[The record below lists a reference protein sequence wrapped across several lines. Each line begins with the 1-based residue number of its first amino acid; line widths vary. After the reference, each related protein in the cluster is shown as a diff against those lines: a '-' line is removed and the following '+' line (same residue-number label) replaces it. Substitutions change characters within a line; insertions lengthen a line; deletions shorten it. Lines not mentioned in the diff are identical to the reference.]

1 MAKRVELAGQSNTD
15 APLYKQLE
23 AFFVAEIDAG
33 RLKPGE
39 ALPSTYSLAEQ
50 FGISRVTAVRC
61 YDELKGRGFL
71 TARRGG
77 STIVNPRL
85 VLQGEN
91 GQLSR
96 LEPES
101 RNRFDICQNEGRKVR
116 LPSPPAALVP
126 TKSWLK
132 TMQAVLEG
140 GMREFAGDDERSVLP
155 RLRQAVA
162 AFLMRTRGLSLYPK
176 NILLFDTKWQA
187 LAFVS
192 AHLLEGG
199 DAVAVENPGV
209 PLILKEFARKSCELR
224 LMAVD
229 REGAVVD
236 QLEPRSGVK
245 LIVVS
250 PSAQYPTG
258 VIMSQRRRQQ
268 LARYAGNNGAILLED
283 DAAALL
289 RYGKQPEP
297 SLFNKF
303 RDALHLGTFGT
314 YLGPLCQLT
323 YLVVPDHLLDR
334 LDDNIDAR
342 VFSQPKLEHIV
353 LTRMIE
359 AGTLELA
366 ISRQRCVLAKRRHE
380 LLSILFTEFKDL
392 LTVNAG
398 ASGYELLVRFHSRLP
413 KEQLCNAIANSGLE
427 LNTMRICYAES
438 SETQRIEILLPL
450 IETSNSACNSIERLF
465 AIKRY
470 LTLRSVEDF
479 APEIVAS
486 NEAIAFAP
494 PLPVQPIAF

>member
-1 MAKRVELAGQSNTD
+1 
-15 APLYKQLE
+15 
-23 AFFVAEIDAG
+23 
-33 RLKPGE
+33 
-39 ALPSTYSLAEQ
+39 
-50 FGISRVTAVRC
+50 
-61 YDELKGRGFL
+61 
-71 TARRGG
+71 
-77 STIVNPRL
+77 
-85 VLQGEN
+85 
-91 GQLSR
+91 
-96 LEPES
+96 
-101 RNRFDICQNEGRKVR
+101 
-116 LPSPPAALVP
+116 
-126 TKSWLK
+126 
-132 TMQAVLEG
+132 
-140 GMREFAGDDERSVLP
+140 
-155 RLRQAVA
+155 
-162 AFLMRTRGLSLYPK
+162 
-176 NILLFDTKWQA
+176 
-187 LAFVS
+187 
-192 AHLLEGG
+192 
-199 DAVAVENPGV
+199 
-209 PLILKEFARKSCELR
+209 
-224 LMAVD
+224 
-229 REGAVVD
+229 
-236 QLEPRSGVK
+236 
-245 LIVVS
+245 
-250 PSAQYPTG
+250 
-258 VIMSQRRRQQ
+258 
-268 LARYAGNNGAILLED
+268 
-283 DAAALL
+283 
-289 RYGKQPEP
+289 
-297 SLFNKF
+297 
-303 RDALHLGTFGT
+303 
-314 YLGPLCQLT
+314 
-323 YLVVPDHLLDR
+323 LLDR